1 MKARAVATLVSLS
14 ILTGLPASSARPAP
28 PAVAPVPSTACAVFP
43 ANNVWNMD
51 ISRLPVHRRSRTW
64 TKAMHAGRTDLHPDF
79 GPPSYGIP
87 FDVVDASHPDV
98 SVSFTYA
105 GESDPGPYPFGG
117 DTTIEGGSDAHAL
130 MIDRDNC
137 TLYELFAAAW
147 DPSDPSAGSGAI
159 FDLYSNALR
168 PAGWTSADAAG
179 LPIFPGLVRYDE
191 VEAGAIRHAIRVTAD
206 CTSRAYVWPARHQAG
221 APDRRCPPMGA
232 RFRLTRSFHAAG
244 MSAEAKVVVRALRH
258 YGLILADNGSDW
270 YFQGTVDDRWT
281 NDLMDELKTIPA
293 RAFVAVDPSG
303 CRVSKGS
310 GRFSYGRRCPRP
322 AS

>member
-28 PAVAPVPSTACAVFP
+28 PAIAPVPSTACAVFP

-64 TKAMHAGRTDLHPDF
+64 TKAMHAGRTYLHPDF

-87 FDVVDASHPDV
+87 FDVVGASHPDV

-105 GESDPGPYPFGG
+105 DESDPGPYPFGG
-117 DTTIEGGSDAHAL
+117 DTTIEGGSDRHAI
-130 MIDRDNC
+130 MIDQDTC
-137 TLYELFAAAW
+137 TLYELFAAHW
-147 DPSDPSAGSGAI
+147 NPGPSAGSGAI
-159 FDLYSNALR
+159 FDLDSNALR

-206 CTSRAYVWPARHQAG
+206 CTSRAYLWPARHQAG
-221 APDRRCPPMGA
+221 ASDRRCPPMGA
-232 RFRLTRSFHAAG
+232 RFRLTRSFRAAG

-270 YFQGTVDDRWT
+270 FFQGTVDDRWT

-293 RAFVAVDPSG
+293 RAFVAVDASG